1 MKKAEIRKE
10 LRKIKGAKEKESFL
24 YVSGIKFSHD
34 SSMNLIIF
42 CDDGVLI
49 IAPEW
54 RGKK

>member
-10 LRKIKGAKEKESFL
+10 LRMIKGAKEKEGFLRASCVKFTYDSF
-24 YVSGIKFSHD
+24 
-34 SSMNLIIF
+34 MNLIIF
-42 CDDGVLI
+42 CNDGVLI